1 MKKHLVKVIAL
12 VVATTCMLGTSN
24 SIFAIKANAETR
36 ENCDE
41 KYRVNLK
48 TVYPSTEDWEKD
60 YNSVVNTLLPQ
71 VESYKGKLNNP
82 DDLLNYLKDKDNLY
96 GYLNKLYIYA
106 YVQSDL
112 DKSNNESS
120 LLLSKIN
127 SLSSDVSLKLSF
139 ESEEIYKNDDNF
151 FDSLLQNSKFNS
163 YKKIIES
170 YKENRKYSLSE
181 DESKIVNRFSSTADK
196 PYELYTKLTSADMDF
211 PTVTDSNGKSY
222 VANEANYG
230 IIRTSSDRKLRRDG
244 AEAMYNAYAKYENTL
259 ASNLTTHIMNQDNLA
274 KSQGYDN
281 AFDMALKA
289 NDIPS
294 DIYDNLI
301 NTAKKNSDTYA
312 QYYNVNKQLLGL
324 DEFYRYDMSTP
335 TVSLDKTFSYEDGK
349 KLVLDGLSVLG
360 EDYTDKLSK
369 MMDESRID
377 VYSGDKKVSGAYSI
391 SDSMAPALI
400 VMNYD
405 DTYDSVS
412 TLAHELGHS
421 MYSTYSNENQPI
433 QYAEPTIFTQEIASI
448 TNEMILINYMIKNA
462 QTDEE
467 KLYYLNTKIN
477 LYNSTFFTQVEFA
490 QFEKEAY
497 NLVAEKGTLTPE
509 DADKLWLDIT
519 KTYDGNVINTPDYYK
534 CGWNR
539 IPHFYYTFYVYKYAS
554 SLVCA
559 DIISNKIVNGDAD
572 ALNAYKEFLKAGSSE
587 KPVDLIKKAGVD
599 LTDTATF
606 DTFSEHYANLVA
618 DYKACAE
625 KQ

>member
-1 MKKHLVKVIAL
+1 MKRHLVKIIAL
-12 VVATTCMLGTSN
+12 VLASTCILSAGS
-24 SIFAIKANAETR
+24 SIFTVKANAETR

-41 KYRVNLK
+41 KYKVNLK
-48 TVYPSTEDWEKD
+48 TLYPSSEDWEND
-60 YNSVVNTLLPQ
+60 YNSVVNTLLPE

-82 DDLLNYLKDKDNLY
+82 NDLLNYLKAKDNLY
-96 GYLNKLYIYA
+96 GYINKLYIYA
-106 YVQSDL
+106 YVQCDL
-112 DKSNNESS
+112 DQSDSTSN

-127 SLSSDVSLKLSF
+127 SLTSDAGLKLSF

-151 FDSLLQNSKFNS
+151 FDSLLQNSKFDS

-170 YKENRKYSLSE
+170 YKENRKYSLLE
-181 DESKIVNRFSSTADK
+181 DEDKIVNRFSTTIDK
-196 PYELYTKLTSADMDF
+196 PYELFTKLTSADMDF
-211 PTVTDSNGKSY
+211 PEVQDSNGKSY

-230 IIRTSSDRKLRRDG
+230 IIRTSPDRKLRHDG

-274 KSQGYDN
+274 KAHGYDD
-281 AFDMALKA
+281 AFDMALKESDVPA
-289 NDIPS
+289 
-294 DIYDNLI
+294 DIYNNLI
-301 NTAKKNSDTYA
+301 NAAVKNAGSYA
-312 QYYNVNKQLLGL
+312 EYYDVNKKLLGL
-324 DEFYRYDMSTP
+324 DKFYRYDMSVP

-349 KLVLDGLSVLG
+349 KLVLDALSVLG
-360 EDYTDKLSK
+360 TDYTDKLAK
-369 MMDESRID
+369 MMNDSRID
-377 VYSGDKKVSGAYSI
+377 VYSGEKKVSGAYSI

-448 TNEMILINYMIKNA
+448 TNEMILINYMINNA
-462 QTDEE
+462 KTDEE
-467 KLYYLNTKIN
+467 KRYYLNAKID
-477 LYNSTFFTQVEFA
+477 LYNSTFFTQIEFA
-490 QFEKEAY
+490 QFEKGAY
-497 NLVAEKGTLTPE
+497 DLVAEKGTLTPE
-509 DADKLWLDIT
+509 DADKLWVDIT

-534 CGWNR
+534 CGWDR

-572 ALNAYKEFLKAGSSE
+572 ALNAYKDFLKAGSSE
-587 KPVDLIKKAGVD
+587 KPVDLITKAGVD
-599 LTDTATF
+599 LTDPATF
-606 DTFSEHYANLVA
+606 DTFSEHYASLIA
-618 DYKACAE
+618 DYKSCAS
-625 KQ
+625 K

>member
-1 MKKHLVKVIAL
+1 MKRHLVKVIAL
-12 VVATTCMLGTSN
+12 VLATTCMLGTST
-24 SIFAIKANAETR
+24 SIFSVKANAETR

-48 TVYPSTEDWEKD
+48 TLYATIDDWEKD
-60 YNSVVNTLLPQ
+60 YDTVENTLLPDT
-71 VESYKGKLNNP
+71 ESYKGKLNNP
-82 DDLLNYLKDKDNLY
+82 DDLLNYLKAKDNLY

-106 YVQSDL
+106 YVQNDL
-112 DKSNNESS
+112 DQSDSSSS

-127 SLSSDVSLKLSF
+127 SLISDAGLKLSF
-139 ESEEIYKNDDNF
+139 ESGEIYKNDDNF
-151 FDSLLQNSKFNS
+151 FDSLLQNSKFDS
-163 YKKIIES
+163 YKKVIES

-181 DESKIVNRFSSTADK
+181 DENKIVNRFSSTIDK
-196 PYELYTKLTSADMDF
+196 PYEIFTKLTSADMDF
-211 PTVTDSNGKSY
+211 PEVTDSNGKKY

-230 IIRTSSDRKLRRDG
+230 IIRTSPDRKLRHDG
-244 AEAMYNAYAKYENTL
+244 AEGMYNAYAKYKNTL
-259 ASNLTTHIMNQDNLA
+259 ASNLTTHMMNQNNLA
-274 KSQGYDN
+274 KSQGYED
-281 AFDMALKA
+281 AFDMALKST
-289 NDIPS
+289 DIPA
-294 DIYDNLI
+294 DIYTNLI
-301 NTAKKNSDTYA
+301 NTAVKNAGSYA
-312 QYYNVNKQLLGL
+312 EYYDVNKKLLGL
-324 DEFYRYDMSTP
+324 DKFYRYDMSVP
-335 TVSLDKTFSYEDGK
+335 TTSLNKTFSYEEGK
-349 KLVLDGLSVLG
+349 KLVLDGLSILG
-360 EDYTDKLSK
+360 TDYTDKLAK

-391 SDSMAPALI
+391 SDSMAPPLI

-462 QTDEE
+462 KTDEE
-467 KLYYLNTKIN
+467 KRYYLNSKID
-477 LYNSTFFTQVEFA
+477 LYNSTFFTQIEFA
-490 QFEKEAY
+490 QFEKGAY
-497 NLVAEKGTLTPE
+497 DLIAEKGTMTPE

-519 KTYDGNVINTPDYYK
+519 KTYDGNVINTPDYYS
-534 CGWNR
+534 CGWSR

-559 DIISNKIVNGDAD
+559 DLISNKIINGDTD

-599 LTDTATF
+599 LTDPSTF
-606 DTFSEHYANLVA
+606 DAFTDHYGKLIE
-618 DYKACAE
+618 DYKACS